1 MTTTS
6 MMIISHLT
14 SAMRRMKFFDYFFVD
29 SAMNQFRMTCEFIKI
44 LLGLFKGDV
53 RKVIIFFKMF
63 IKQIK
68 I

>member
-44 LLGLFKGDV
+44 LFGIFQGWHK
-53 RKVIIFFKMF
+53 KSYNFFFKM
-63 IKQIK
+63 
-68 I
+68 